1 MEFLITKGIP
11 NTYCNYF
18 DSASSTDKLKME
30 DLLVWGI
37 FTVLATSSPCW
48 EPMGTYVLF
57 LKSCDISVVYLE
69 KINFLL
75 ITQ

>member
-1 MEFLITKGIP
+1 
-11 NTYCNYF
+11 
-18 DSASSTDKLKME
+18 ME

-48 EPMGTYVLF
+48 EPMGTYMLF